1 MPAFVHRLRVRYNE
15 CDAQGHVFNANYLVY
30 FDVALTELWRDALGS
45 YEALTA
51 EGLDLVVA
59 EVGVRFRSP
68 ARFDDELE
76 ITLEVERLGN
86 TSMVSAIGIARGGE
100 TLAEGRIV
108 HIFVRADRLREKT
121 PIPDRMRRMLQCYGV
136 EDPDSRAKSPES
148 GPQDST
154 TEAGDPRPCMGDPR
168 DR

>member
-1 MPAFVHRLRVRYNE
+1 MVSSPKMPAFVHRLRVRYNE

-30 FDVALTELWRDALGS
+30 FDVTLTELWREALGS

-51 EGLDLVVA
+51 DGLDLVVA
-59 EVGVRFRSP
+59 ETGVRFRAP

-86 TSMVSAIGIARGGE
+86 TSMVSAIGISRDGD

-108 HIFVRADRLREKT
+108 HIFVRADCLGEKA
-121 PIPDRMRRMLQCYGV
+121 PIPDHVRLMLLRYTV
-136 EDPDSRAKSPES
+136 EDPDSLAT
-148 GPQDST
+148 ST
-154 TEAGDPRPCMGDPR
+154 ITEPS
-168 DR
+168 